1 MILLSD
7 VTADE
12 NPEHKGTNQG
22 YDADDKVFLL
32 SIKEV
37 EKYFNSDKD
46 RGCKPTRHAIC
57 NGVLIDE
64 DKGQCWWWLRSLG
77 YYSIVLQ
84 MSLPLVRC
92 TTMVAVLA
100 TVFLLYAP
108 LYGSIL
114 NPKSCNFPINPCGI
128 P

>member
-77 YYSIVLQ
+77 YYSE
-84 MSLPLVRC
+84 
-92 TTMVAVLA
+92 LA
-100 TVFLLYAP
+100 TGVNNVGSVDFNGNLVLYDHNAVRP
-108 LYGSIL
+108 ALWL
-114 NPKSCNFPINPCGI
+114 NLKS
-128 P
+128 